1 MKAFRTF
8 LGFLAAGLFF
18 CSAAHAREPVPVVNH
33 IDVPV
38 MTSSGQPVTAD
49 KVRDAIIKG
58 AEKKDWM
65 VTQSPNGE
73 LLSAK
78 LVVRNKHTV
87 VVSIPYSAERFSI
100 KYQDSI
106 NMNYKLSDGPPASQ
120 VGYMQY
126 NSPSQ
131 GTPAGTPLIHPGY
144 NSWVNYLLMSIKDE
158 LKAL

>member
-1 MKAFRTF
+1 MKVLRTF
-8 LGFLAAGLFF
+8 LGFLAASALFW
-18 CSAAHAREPVPVVNH
+18 SAAHARESVPVVNH

-38 MTSSGQPVTAD
+38 MTSSGKPVTAD
-49 KVRDAIIKG
+49 QVRDAIVKG
-58 AEKKDWM
+58 AEKKGWAVM
-65 VTQSPNGE
+65 RSPTSE

-87 VVSIPYSAERFSI
+87 AVSIPYSAESYSI

-106 NMNYKLSDGPPASQ
+106 NMNFKLSDGPKNTAS
-120 VGYMQY
+120 YMQY
-126 NSPSQ
+126 SDPSR

-144 NSWVNYLLMSIKDE
+144 NSWVNDLLMSIKEE